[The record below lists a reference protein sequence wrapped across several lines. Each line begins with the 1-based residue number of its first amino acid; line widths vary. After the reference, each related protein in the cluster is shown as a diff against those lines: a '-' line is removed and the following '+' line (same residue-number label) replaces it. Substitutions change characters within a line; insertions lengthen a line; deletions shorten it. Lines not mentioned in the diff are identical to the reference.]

1 MSFSSEQ
8 KNSIAEEQYKNTCC
22 RRALFFGI
30 LSSKSV
36 IKGGDRIEL
45 NLENGIFAEFCS
57 KLISEFYGR
66 TPEIFSMG
74 GRCKTVSFESK
85 AARRYIQ
92 SIENNEV
99 ELYTEKCPSCR
110 ACFFKGF
117 FLATGRVSDPSVQYH
132 LEFSPI
138 SHTERFADMLIESGI
153 EIKIST
159 RKGKSFLYAKKSSV
173 LEDFFALIGINNA
186 AFALMN
192 AQIEGELR
200 NNANRLFNCDTNN
213 IDKSVKAS
221 HRQIVAITRLEEA
234 NLLSSLPE
242 ELEKTARLRLLH
254 KDLSL
259 AQLAAVAV
267 PAISKP
273 GLSHRLNKIIEIA
286 DRILGE
292 NKE

>member
-8 KNSIAEEQYKNTCC
+8 KNGIIEQQYKNACC
-22 RRALFFGI
+22 RRALLCGI
-30 LSSKSV
+30 LSSKATVSNGAV
-36 IKGGDRIEL
+36 IL
-45 NLENGIFAEFCS
+45 NLETAAFAEFCAR
-57 KLISEFYGR
+57 LVSEFYGR
-66 TPEIFSMG
+66 VPEIRAMG
-74 GRCKTVSFESK
+74 GRCKTVIFESK
-85 AARRYIQ
+85 AARKYIEAIADGGASLFQ
-92 SIENNEV
+92 
-99 ELYTEKCPSCR
+99 EKCPSCR
-110 ACFFKGF
+110 ASFFRGF
-117 FLATGRVSDPSVQYH
+117 FLAAGRVSDPTVQYH

-138 SHTERFADMLIESGI
+138 SNHSCFADMLSESGI
-153 EIKIST
+153 EVKSAL
-159 RKGKSFLYAKKSSV
+159 RKGKTVLYAKKSGI

-200 NNANRLFNCDTNN
+200 NNANRVFNCDTNN
-213 IDKSVKAS
+213 IDKSVRAS
-221 HRQIVAITRLEEA
+221 HKQIIAITRLEEA

-259 AQLAAVAV
+259 AQLAAVSV

-286 DRILGE
+286 DRLLGE
-292 NKE
+292 NK

>member
-8 KNSIAEEQYKNTCC
+8 KNEIIKEQYKSSCC
-22 RRALFFGI
+22 RRALLSGI
-30 LSSKSV
+30 LSSKATVKS
-36 IKGGDRIEL
+36 GDNIEL
-45 NLENGIFAEFCS
+45 NLENSTFAEFS
-57 KLISEFYGR
+57 SRLINEFFGR
-66 TPEIFSMG
+66 TPEIRATG
-74 GRCKTVSFESK
+74 GRCKTLFFESK
-85 AARRYIQ
+85 AARKYID
-92 SIENNEV
+92 SICDEGFEIFA
-99 ELYTEKCPSCR
+99 EKCSSCR
-110 ACFFKGF
+110 ASFFRGF
-117 FLATGRVSDPSVQYH
+117 FLAAGRVSDPTVQYH

-138 SHTERFADMLIESGI
+138 SHHARFAQMLIDSGI
-153 EIKIST
+153 EIKT
-159 RKGKSFLYAKKSSV
+159 VVRKGKTTLYLKKSSM

-213 IDKSVKAS
+213 IDKSVRAS
-221 HRQIVAITRLEEA
+221 HKQIVAITRLEEA

-259 AQLAAVAV
+259 AQLAAVSV

-286 DRILGE
+286 DRLLGE
-292 NKE
+292 NK

>member
-8 KNSIAEEQYKNTCC
+8 KNEIILQQYKNSCC
-22 RRALFFGI
+22 RRALLCGI
-30 LSSKSV
+30 LSSKATVSNGEV
-36 IKGGDRIEL
+36 VF
-45 NLENGIFAEFCS
+45 NLENSAFAEFCA

-66 TPEIFSMG
+66 VPEIHAMG
-74 GRCKTVSFESK
+74 GRCKTLFFESK
-85 AARRYIQ
+85 AARRYIE
-92 SIENNEV
+92 SIADDSS
-99 ELYTEKCPSCR
+99 ELFSEKCPSCR
-110 ACFFKGF
+110 ASFLKGF
-117 FLATGRVSDPSVQYH
+117 FLAAGRVSDPSVQYH

-138 SHTERFADMLIESGI
+138 SNCSRFADTLIESGI
-153 EIKIST
+153 EVKSAS
-159 RKGKSFLYAKKSSV
+159 RKGKTILYVKKSSM

-192 AQIEGELR
+192 AKIEGELR
-200 NNANRLFNCDTNN
+200 NNANRIFNCDTNN
-213 IDKSVKAS
+213 IDKSVRAS
-221 HRQIVAITRLEEA
+221 HKQIVAITRLEEA

-259 AQLAAVAV
+259 AQLAAVSV

-286 DRILGE
+286 DRLLGE
-292 NKE
+292 NK